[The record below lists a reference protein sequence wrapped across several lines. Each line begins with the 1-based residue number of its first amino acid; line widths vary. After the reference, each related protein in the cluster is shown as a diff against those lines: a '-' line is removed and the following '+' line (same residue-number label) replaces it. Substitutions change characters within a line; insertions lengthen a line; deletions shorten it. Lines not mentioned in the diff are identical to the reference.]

1 MLVFTFKYFNVK
13 ILLNRALSY
22 IALFVFLIN
31 FSLANI
37 PELDSK
43 FIWILRDSLT
53 SPEKIQK
60 ALIYASEAGY
70 NKVFIQIRGRGYAF
84 YNSKI
89 VPKNPLVDNSF
100 DPLKYAIE
108 ISKKLD
114 IELHVWFNTY
124 ILWSSSYE
132 PKDLNH
138 IYHLKKEWTEA
149 NTYGKMDYTINLKS
163 PKIPNWE
170 GIYLS
175 PLHPEVNPYLLS
187 LISEIISSY
196 DIDGIH
202 FDYIRYQDEIYG
214 YNSYGRDR
222 FKDLYSIDPSDIAKG
237 IISTRFGWSQEFV
250 DSTKN
255 IWNKFRQD
263 AITNLLVS
271 TSNYINNNNLEIK
284 LSAAVKPN
292 LLTAKKRYMQDWD
305 SWLNNGLL
313 DFVVPMNYYSEV
325 KDFNND
331 IQIMKYFIDKSLQD
345 KIVMGIATYNQSAD
359 DAADKILISR
369 LNGFSGISVFS
380 YDAHKNNLDWFY
392 PVVHAINYIKEE

>member
-138 IYHLKKEWTEA
+138 VYHLKKE
-149 NTYGKMDYTINLKS
+149 
-163 PKIPNWE
+163 
-170 GIYLS
+170 
-175 PLHPEVNPYLLS
+175 
-187 LISEIISSY
+187 
-196 DIDGIH
+196 
-202 FDYIRYQDEIYG
+202 G
-214 YNSYGRDR
+214 Y
-222 FKDLYSIDPSDIAKG
+222 
-237 IISTRFGWSQEFV
+237 
-250 DSTKN
+250 
-255 IWNKFRQD
+255 
-263 AITNLLVS
+263 
-271 TSNYINNNNLEIK
+271 
-284 LSAAVKPN
+284 
-292 LLTAKKRYMQDWD
+292 
-305 SWLNNGLL
+305 
-313 DFVVPMNYYSEV
+313 
-325 KDFNND
+325 
-331 IQIMKYFIDKSLQD
+331 
-345 KIVMGIATYNQSAD
+345 
-359 DAADKILISR
+359 
-369 LNGFSGISVFS
+369 
-380 YDAHKNNLDWFY
+380 
-392 PVVHAINYIKEE
+392 